1 MKTKVTILLC
11 VLFASLSFGQV
22 QSYKPADL
30 VQFEK
35 SIGSEFSER
44 DVFKVTNDAS
54 LKSQLPAELTH
65 YSLLTLDAEMISTI
79 KSDRVNTF
87 SLTLPVNDRNDLT
100 LELVKVQI
108 KTPDFKVLVMPQ
120 GTTLSTNSENVHYRG
135 IIKGVPNS
143 TASISFIN
151 GEVMGLVSEPNR
163 AGNIVIGKLDN
174 SDLHILYEDIDIQ
187 NAEDLSCESI
197 LAQGEMIDYAEDVL
211 FGNTEAKSAGDCPR
225 IYFDLST
232 VFLGTQGNNVTT
244 ASNYV
249 EGVFNQVATLYAN
262 ENVNILNSGMTA
274 WTSNQP
280 FATNLSAYASYRSSN
295 SFNGD
300 LGHLISTLGGGVAYI
315 SGLCTSGY
323 KFGESGLTGPYYTVP
338 TYSWAVNLLAHELG
352 HNFGSRHTHDCAWNG
367 NNTAIDGCGPA
378 AGYNSGCN
386 GPIPSNGGTIM
397 SYCHLL
403 STGVNLSL
411 GFGSQPG
418 NVIRNTVLNSNCT
431 TSCSSGGTGCNG
443 APEWQSGTTYYV
455 GDQVT
460 YQGGLYEYTVN
471 GWVYLQDCSSN
482 DPCAGVPEWQPI
494 SYQIG
499 DYVTYQGDLY
509 QWTANGWVYIGPCGS
524 TGSSFATPPQV
535 GVSIYPNPLE
545 GNLLNIEVFNGMI
558 NSYRIVNHLGQ
569 VIQDANTNLGVID
582 VSSIKSGI
590 YIIEITTVNG
600 ESFTE
605 KFVKK

>member
-65 YSLLTLDAEMISTI
+65 YSLLTLDAEMISAI
-79 KSDRVNTF
+79 KSDRANTF

-135 IIKGVPNS
+135 VIKGVPNS

-174 SDLHILYEDIDIQ
+174 SDLHIIYEDIDIQ

>member
-1 MKTKVTILLC
+1 MKAKITILLC
-11 VLFASLSFGQV
+11 VLFAGISFGQT
-22 QSYKPADL
+22 QNYQPANL

-35 SIGSEFSER
+35 SIGSEFNEL

-54 LKSQLPAELTH
+54 LTSQFPEELIH
-65 YSLLTLDAEMISTI
+65 YSLLALDAQMITDL
-79 KSDRVNTF
+79 KSERTNTF
-87 SLTLPVNDRNDLT
+87 SLTIPMNDRNDLT
-100 LELVKVQI
+100 LELVQVQI

-120 GTTLSTNSENVHYRG
+120 GTALNSSSENVHYRG
-135 IIKGVPNS
+135 VIKGVPNS
-143 TASISFIN
+143 LASISIIN
-151 GEVMGLVSEPNR
+151 DEIMGLVSEPNR

-174 SDLHILYEDIDIQ
+174 SDLHIIYEDIDIQ

-197 LAQGEMIDYAEDVL
+197 LAQGEMIDYAEEVL
-211 FGNTEAKSAGDCPR
+211 LGSAEAKSAGDCPR

-232 VFLGTQGNNVTT
+232 SFIGTQGNNATT

-262 ENVNILNSGMTA
+262 ENVNLLNSGMTA

-280 FATNLSAYASYRSSN
+280 FATNLSSYASYRSSN

-315 SGLCTSGY
+315 SGLCTSSL

-378 AGYNSGCN
+378 AGYGSGCN

-411 GFGSQPG
+411 GFGPQPG

-431 TSCSSGGTGCNG
+431 SSCSNGGTGCNG
-443 APEWQSGTTYYV
+443 ASEWQAGTTYYV

-460 YQGGLYEYTVN
+460 YQGGLYEYTAN

-482 DPCAGVPEWQPI
+482 DPCAGVAEWQPI
-494 SYQIG
+494 SYQVG
-499 DYVTYQGDLY
+499 AFVTYQGNLY
-509 QWTANGWVYIGPCGS
+509 QWTANGWILIGPCGS
-524 TGSSFATPPQV
+524 TGASFATPPNV
-535 GVSIYPNPLE
+535 GVSIYPNPIE
-545 GNLLNIEVFNGMI
+545 GDLLNIEVFNGI
-558 NSYRIVNHLGQ
+558 IHSYKIVNHLGQ
-569 VIQDANTNLGVID
+569 VIQDANTNLGIID
-582 VSSIKSGI
+582 VSGIKSGI

-600 ESFTE
+600 ESFTK
-605 KFVKK
+605 KFVRK

>member
-1 MKTKVTILLC
+1 MRTKILFIIC
-11 VLFASLSFGQV
+11 AFMASMSFAQE
-22 QSYKPADL
+22 QSYRPVDL

-35 SIGSEFSER
+35 SIGSEFNEKL
-44 DVFKVTNDAS
+44 VFRTSDNAAVAS
-54 LKSQLPAELTH
+54 PLPQELAH
-65 YSLLTLDAEMISTI
+65 YTLLSLNLDMIASI
-79 KSDRVNTF
+79 KSDRTNTF
-87 SLTLPVNDRNDLT
+87 SLTLPTNDRNEMT
-100 LELVKVQI
+100 LELVRVEI
-108 KTPDFKVLVMPQ
+108 KTPDFKVIEMPQ
-120 GTTLSTNSENVHYRG
+120 GTVITNSENVHYRG

-151 GEVMGLVSEPNR
+151 GEVMGLVSQPNR
-163 AGNIVIGKLDN
+163 DGNIVIGKLDN

-187 NAEDLSCESI
+187 HAQNLSCESI
-197 LAQGEMIDYAEDVL
+197 LAQGEMLEYTEEVL
-211 FGNTEAKSAGDCPR
+211 LGNTEAKSAGDCPR

-232 VFLGTQGNNVTT
+232 SFIGTQGNNATT

-274 WTSNQP
+274 WTSSQP
-280 FATNLSAYASYRSSN
+280 FATNLSAYAVYRSSN

-315 SGLCTSGY
+315 NGLCNNNY

-378 AGYNSGCN
+378 AGYGSGCN

-397 SYCHLL
+397 SYCHLV
-403 STGVNLSL
+403 SVGVNLSL

-431 TSCSSGGTGCNG
+431 TSCGGTGTGCNG
-443 APEWQSGTTYYV
+443 APEWQAGNTYNI

-460 YQGGLYEYTVN
+460 YQGSLYQWTSN
-471 GWVYLQDCSSN
+471 GWIYLQACESN
-482 DPCAGVPEWQPI
+482 DPCAGIPEWQAGT
-494 SYQIG
+494 SYSVGQ
-499 DYVTYQGDLY
+499 YVTYQGSLY
-509 QWTANGWVYIGPCGS
+509 QWTGTGWTYIGDCGA
-524 TGSSFATPPQV
+524 TGGSFTAPPRT

-545 GNLLNIEVFNGMI
+545 GSLLNIEVFNGMI
-558 NSYRIVNHLGQ
+558 GSYRIVNHLGQ
-569 VIQDANTNLGVID
+569 VIQKANTNLGVID
-582 VSSIKSGI
+582 VSDIRSGV
-590 YIIEITTVNG
+590 YIIEITTVDG

-605 KFVKK
+605 KFIKN